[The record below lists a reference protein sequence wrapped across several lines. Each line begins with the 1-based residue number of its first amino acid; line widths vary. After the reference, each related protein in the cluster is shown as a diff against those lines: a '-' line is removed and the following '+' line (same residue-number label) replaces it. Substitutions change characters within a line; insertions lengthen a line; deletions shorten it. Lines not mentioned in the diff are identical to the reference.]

1 MPVLAA
7 SNFVCLLRACL
18 ALSLAG
24 WLALPAQAGETS
36 EAGEAAGLES
46 LARDWVGQNL
56 AGDGSAS
63 ALRPEI
69 EVGSLDT
76 RLRLAPCQRVE
87 PYLPRGSRLWGRSR
101 IGLRCADGP
110 GGWNVF
116 LPITVKAW
124 GPAWVIRQP
133 VAPGATLAEEDA
145 ELTEVDWAEH
155 PAPVLARQED
165 WLGKESAR
173 GLMPGTVLRQPMI
186 RPTQVFAAGTQVKV
200 VVVQGTMRL
209 AASGQAVSHGYL
221 GQNARVRMPNGK
233 VLSGRVLPN
242 STVELQI

>member
-1 MPVLAA
+1 MFATALSVLRHLTPAA
-7 SNFVCLLRACL
+7 L
-18 ALSLAG
+18 ALGLAG
-24 WLALPAQAGETS
+24 LLASPVQAS
-36 EAGEAAGLES
+36 EVGQLES
-46 LARDWVGQNL
+46 LARDWVNDNL
-56 AGDGSAS
+56 AGDSTAS

-69 EVGSLDT
+69 EIGSLDT

-101 IGLRCADGP
+101 IGLRCADSP
-110 GGWNVF
+110 AGWNVF

-124 GPAWVIRQP
+124 GPAWTIRQP
-133 VAPGATLAEEDA
+133 VAPGATLSENDA
-145 ELTEVDWAEH
+145 ELSEVDWAEH
-155 PAPVLARQED
+155 PSPVLARQED
-165 WLGKESAR
+165 WLGKEAAR

-186 RPTQVFAAGTQVKV
+186 RPTQAFTAGTQIKV
-200 VVVQGTMRL
+200 VVVQGGLRL
-209 AASGQAVSHGYL
+209 AASGQAISHGFV

>member
-1 MPVLAA
+1 MSALA
-7 SNFVCLLRACL
+7 SFLPRRLLRAAL
-18 ALSLAG
+18 ALGLVASLGGPA
-24 WLALPAQAGETS
+24 LAS
-36 EAGEAAGLES
+36 EAGELES

-56 AGDGSAS
+56 AGDGQAS
-63 ALRPEI
+63 TLRPEI

-76 RLRLAPCQRVE
+76 RLRLAPCQKVE

-101 IGLRCADGP
+101 IGLRCADSP
-110 GGWNVF
+110 GAWNVF

-124 GPAWVIRQP
+124 GPAWVVRQP
-133 VAPGATLAEEDA
+133 VAPGTTLSEDDA

-165 WLGKESAR
+165 WLGKETSR

-186 RPTQVFAAGTQVKV
+186 RPTQVFTAGTQIKV
-200 VVVQGTMRL
+200 VVVQGGLRL

-233 VLSGRVLPN
+233 VLSGRVLAN
-242 STVELQI
+242 NTVELQI

>member
-1 MPVLAA
+1 MTRFTAPPLRPLLAT
-7 SNFVCLLRACL
+7 L
-18 ALSLAG
+18 AMGLAG
-24 WLALPAQAGETS
+24 LLALPAQASGS
-36 EAGEAAGLES
+36 EAAELEA
-46 LARDWVGQNL
+46 LARDWVDQSL
-56 AGDGSAS
+56 AGDGA
-63 ALRPEI
+63 AATLRPEI
-69 EVGSLDT
+69 EIGSLDT

-87 PYLPRGSRLWGRSR
+87 PYLPRGSRLWGRTR

-116 LPITVKAW
+116 LPIVVKAW
-124 GPAWVIRQP
+124 GPAWTVRQP
-133 VAPGATLAEEDA
+133 VAPGATLTADDV

-155 PAPVLARQED
+155 PSPVLAREED
-165 WLGKESAR
+165 WLGKEASR
-173 GLMPGTVLRQPMI
+173 GLMPGTVLRQPMV
-186 RPTQVFAAGTQVKV
+186 RPTQVFTAGTQVKV
-200 VVVQGTMRL
+200 VVLQGAVRL